1 MIENKYREID
11 NYWMKTKQKK
21 SSAEKFA
28 LKVSHILNSHE
39 WKDRDIFNIFRKIR
53 MFIYYYVAM
62 LCEQI
67 EKYQKKKRLSRLLKF
82 QKNEIAVDDNDLLK
96 GKEKIRCYGSD
107 FTYSVVTTKKYLKN
121 IEVIFGDAHLEA
133 LDELACFCNLKKV
146 TGKIYF
152 RGKEFESL
160 VEMKEKK

>member
-53 MFIYYYVAM
+53 MFIYYYVSM

-82 QKNEIAVDDNDLLK
+82 QKNEIAVDDNDLL
-96 GKEKIRCYGSD
+96 
-107 FTYSVVTTKKYLKN
+107 
-121 IEVIFGDAHLEA
+121 
-133 LDELACFCNLKKV
+133 
-146 TGKIYF
+146 
-152 RGKEFESL
+152 
-160 VEMKEKK
+160 